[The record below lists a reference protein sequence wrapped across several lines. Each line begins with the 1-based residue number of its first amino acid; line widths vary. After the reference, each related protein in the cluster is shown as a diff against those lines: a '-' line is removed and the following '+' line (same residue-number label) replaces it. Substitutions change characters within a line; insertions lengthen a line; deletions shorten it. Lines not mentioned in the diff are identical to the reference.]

1 MELAKL
7 LAKLQAEVDIE
18 ESRKQ
23 LLTIKMEND
32 KQNATAAGEAEGLR
46 RASSVGQFLATL
58 KPDLPESKER
68 LAAYRFLAGQ
78 EASTAQLA
86 TTSKNLGSGSAR
98 LFVTPNDLNLRMQ
111 VAVGESGGVGMID
124 MD

>member
-1 MELAKL
+1 ME

-78 EASTAQLA
+78 EVSTQRSSPPPARTWAAARRASSSPPMT
-86 TTSKNLGSGSAR
+86 
-98 LFVTPNDLNLRMQ
+98 
-111 VAVGESGGVGMID
+111 
-124 MD
+124 